1 MKTIGLFFLALV
13 LSHNIVMSQD
23 SLRVYKSGQITLQRA
38 VQDID
43 SIKFENKSN
52 AATNHY
58 DSLYVYKAGISVN
71 KSATVDIDSLIFT
84 KPAPLFAQ
92 IVYTSDLHYGI
103 SRTFRGGSSV
113 DASVVNLAMINQI
126 NKVPAATFPA
136 DNGVNAGKPV
146 GYVDYVAITGDI
158 TNKMNKAPTATV
170 SWAKFNTDF
179 LNGISTKNQKGLN
192 SEFLLTCGNH
202 DVSNAIGIF
211 KTMTPATD
219 NASMLNI
226 YNLMMKPTP
235 LKTTATY
242 NYYNDKPNYSK
253 DIAGVH
259 LMFVVMWPDSANRI
273 WMEKDLSNVSKT
285 TPVLIF
291 THDPVACESSH
302 FTNPIG
308 DHSISDSYENQ
319 IEERYKSDVIE
330 QRGWVAF
337 VKIHP
342 NIKAYFHGHSNDNEY
357 YTFTGPDGG
366 INLKIY
372 RVDSPM
378 KGSISG
384 NDETK
389 LSFQVLA
396 IDGNT
401 KTLTVRE
408 CLWNTSGAASAIVWG
423 TNSTISL
430 K

>member
-1 MKTIGLFFLALV
+1 MKYSHHKLLLFSITALLLFSCNSAEV
-13 LSHNIVMSQD
+13 APPIQIVVQSSD
-23 SLRVYKSGQITLQRA
+23 TTQI
-38 VQDID
+38 
-43 SIKFENKSN
+43 
-52 AATNHY
+52 
-58 DSLYVYKAGISVN
+58 
-71 KSATVDIDSLIFT
+71 
-84 KPAPLFAQ
+84 AQ
-92 IVYTSDLHYGI
+92 IVFSSDLHYGLT
-103 SRTFRGGSSV
+103 RAFRGNVAGSNSV
-113 DASVVNLAMINQI
+113 NEAMVKQMN
-126 NKVPAATFPA
+126 ALLTGTFPA
-136 DNGVNAGKPV
+136 DGGVNAGKTIDFI
-146 GYVDYVAITGDI
+146 DYVAITGDI
-158 TNKMNKAPTATV
+158 TNRQQSGIQSATA
-170 SWAKFNTDF
+170 SWAQFDADYLK
-179 LNGISTKNQKGLN
+179 GITLKNKKKQ
-192 SEFLLTCGNH
+192 SAEFLLTCGNH
-202 DVSNAIGIF
+202 DVSNAIGYY
-211 KTMTPATD
+211 KGLYPATD

-226 YNLMMKPTP
+226 FNLMIKPTP
-235 LKTTATY
+235 LKTTSSY
-242 NYYNDKPNYSK
+242 NYNTDKPNYSK
-253 DIAGVH
+253 DVAGVH
-259 LMFVVMWPDSANRI
+259 LMFVTMWPDSANRI
-273 WMEKDLSNVSKT
+273 WMEKDLSNVSLT

-330 QRGWVAF
+330 QRGLVAF
-337 VKIHP
+337 VKTHP

-366 INLKIY
+366 INLQIY

-384 NDETK
+384 KDETK

-408 CLWNTSGAASAIVWG
+408 CLWNTSGAASPIAWG